1 MQIKHEGDC
10 EFVCYIKPIAFKPI
24 KNGAFS
30 VDIEYDEENKVACVN
45 IRTEYGELVY
55 KFTQPTGEYIDIEK
69 VYADAMEHDRELGIS
84 AGRVAKALN
93 SIIKTSKDMEHGVIF
108 ESKENNRTA
117 FILRSIDKDILNE
130 QLILPIRFL

>member
-1 MQIKHEGDC
+1 
-10 EFVCYIKPIAFKPI
+10 
-24 KNGAFS
+24 
-30 VDIEYDEENKVACVN
+30 
-45 IRTEYGELVY
+45 
-55 KFTQPTGEYIDIEK
+55 
-69 VYADAMEHDRELGIS
+69 MEHDRELGIS